1 MRGRGVACPAGA
13 CGGSRAWKTVGGV
26 GKLLSA
32 GFLFLLSVPVVPG
45 DATLKNEEVDKIEY
59 WAAKQGLLRVKQG

>member
-1 MRGRGVACPAGA
+1 MLFPCICPDLIP
-13 CGGSRAWKTVGGV
+13 
-26 GKLLSA
+26 LLSQYNIA

-45 DATLKNEEVDKIEY
+45 HATLKNEEVDKIEY